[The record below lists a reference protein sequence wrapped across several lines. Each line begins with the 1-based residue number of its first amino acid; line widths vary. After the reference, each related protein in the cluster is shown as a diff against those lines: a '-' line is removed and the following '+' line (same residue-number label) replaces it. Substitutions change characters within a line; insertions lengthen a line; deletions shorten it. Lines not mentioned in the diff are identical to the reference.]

1 MRSGPTWLTPGG
13 FLITATESVFTS
25 TSVEALGDSVS
36 YSLVSGGLPSGLT
49 ISSAGVI
56 SGSPAPVLNTTSYNF
71 VIRAR
76 SLDGVSDRGFSINVE
91 GAQAPTWSTSSG
103 YSSQIDYDP
112 EIAYLKLGPEGEN
125 FALDKQWVSYQF
137 SASPTNA
144 PPGTGLTY
152 YISENGGELPPGLTL
167 SQTGVLSG
175 FLNDNLIFDGTR
187 PDTGGYDE
195 ELYDKYSYDFG
206 LVAEDSIGVPKIY
219 QFRVTASDGVRSS
232 DRFFKILVVSPYMI
246 RNPERVQMTLEPG
259 ILNTNSNYLPPLQ
272 FVRSS
277 DLGVA
282 RSENNETFDVS
293 AYNGYPSLGTV
304 EYSVVY
310 SDNRLEQLP
319 DFMSLDTESG
329 TIYGYIPYQPAYTEN
344 YQFTITATRSY
355 NLSTVESSAAFS
367 LGIKGLVET
376 TIEWISEADLGILY
390 TGITSEIAV
399 VARQTSSDYTIK
411 YTQTSGTI
419 PPGLTLERD
428 GSLSGTVEYETSG
441 TFVFGVKAEDVYG
454 LSAIEREFTLTIV
467 DHSEKKYTRMWVRP
481 FLPLEQ
487 RETYRN
493 FLTDEFTFPQSSM
506 YRFFDP
512 NFGVQSDIKIILEF
526 GIERRNLDEYV
537 PALRENFYRRS
548 FYFGDV
554 KVAVAK
560 DSTGK
565 IIYEVIYV
573 DVVDDIITQD
583 GRSADLVIQT
593 SNATYYPNSITNMQN
608 RLEHLTL
615 NNIDFI
621 DTDNLR
627 LPTFMKTAQA
637 NEYKPAGYMA
647 VIPLCYALPGES
659 SKILSRIK
667 LSKFDFKQFHLDIDR
682 LIVGETLDNPN
693 TKYLLFPRQTITN
706 TLDSD
711 STIYVFDGTPL
722 ETDQG
727 IPIERK

>member
-71 VIRAR
+71 VVRAR

-103 YSSQIDYDP
+103 YTSQIDYDP
-112 EIAYLKLGPEGEN
+112 EVAYLKLGPEGEN

-137 SASPTNA
+137 SASPTEA

-152 YISENGGELPPGLTL
+152 YISENGGQLPPGLTL
-167 SQTGVLSG
+167 SRSGVLSG

-187 PDTGGYDE
+187 TDSGGYDE

-232 DRFFKILVVSPYMI
+232 DRFFKILVVSPDMI
-246 RNPERVQMTLEPG
+246 RTPERIQMTLEPG
-259 ILNTNSNYLPPLQ
+259 ILNTNSDYLPPLQ
-272 FVRSS
+272 FIRSS

-282 RSENNETFDVS
+282 RAENNETFDVS
-293 AYNGYPSLGTV
+293 AYNGYPDLGTV

-319 DFMSLDTESG
+319 DFMSLDSASG
-329 TIYGYIPYQPAYTEN
+329 TVYGYIPYQPAYTEN

-355 NLSTVESSAAFS
+355 NFSTVESSATFS
-367 LGIKGLVET
+367 LAVKGLVET
-376 TIEWISEADLGILY
+376 TIEWVSSSDLGTLY
-390 TGITSEIAV
+390 TGITSELAV

-411 YTQTSGTI
+411 YAQIDGTI
-419 PPGLTLERD
+419 PAGLTLERD
-428 GSLSGTVEYETSG
+428 GSLSGVVEYGTTG
-441 TFVFGVKAEDVYG
+441 TFTFGVRAEDVYG
-454 LSAIEREFTLTIV
+454 QSAIEREFTLTV
-467 DHSEKKYTRMWVRP
+467 ADFNEKKYTRMWSRP

-487 RETYRN
+487 REIYRN
-493 FLTDEFTFPQSSM
+493 FLADEFTFPQSSM

-512 NFGVQSDIKIILEF
+512 NFGVQSEIKIVLEF
-526 GIERRNLDEYV
+526 GIERRNLADYV

-554 KVAVAK
+554 KVAFAR
-560 DSTGK
+560 DSSGNV
-565 IIYEVIYV
+565 IYEIVYV
-573 DVVDDIITQD
+573 DVVDEIINQN
-583 GRSADLVIQT
+583 GESVGLSFE
-593 SNATYYPNSITNMQN
+593 SNNQIYYPSSITNMQT
-608 RLEHLTL
+608 RLEQLAL
-615 NNIDFI
+615 NDSDYIN
-621 DTDNLR
+621 TDEFR
-627 LPTFMKTAQA
+627 LPTFMKTAQPG
-637 NEYKPAGYMA
+637 EYRPAGYMA

-659 SKILSRIK
+659 SKILSRIR

-682 LIVGETLDNPN
+682 LIVDETLDNS
-693 TKYLLFPRQTITN
+693 TAKYLAFPRQTITD
-706 TLDSD
+706 TIESD
-711 STIYVFDGTPL
+711 SIIYVFDGTPL
-722 ETDQG
+722 ETDQSV
-727 IPIERK
+727 PIERN